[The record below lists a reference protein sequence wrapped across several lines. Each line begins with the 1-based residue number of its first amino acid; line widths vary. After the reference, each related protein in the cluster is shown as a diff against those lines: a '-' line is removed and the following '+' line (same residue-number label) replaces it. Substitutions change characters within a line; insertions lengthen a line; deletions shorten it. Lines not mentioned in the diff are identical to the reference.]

1 MNFWLSSWP
10 RGVPLLLTNSLLMS
24 IGFYALIPNLSVYV
38 THTLGWSPFLAGVLL
53 MVRQFSQQ
61 GPMMLTGMIADRV
74 GYRLTLTL
82 GFLLRGIGFTM
93 FAMRTDVLWMFLSA
107 IVAGLGGSLFEPTG
121 DAALTTLTETTA
133 RSRTYAVKKV
143 MDNVGII
150 LSALIGSLLVGVS
163 FRALSLFAGAV
174 FILAGI
180 LTHLRLPAI
189 KVQIKPIAWGTM
201 WRTVIRDKP
210 FVQYVIVM
218 VGFYFMYMQLY
229 LTIPAKIVDITHR
242 ASSVSL
248 VFFMLSFLM
257 MVFQVPI
264 NAYVS
269 KFDLVRSVQVGL
281 IMMGLGL
288 ITLGTAPTITR
299 FVVGVIVFAFGM
311 MTVEP
316 ASFDITARL
325 ANPNMTATYFGFYY
339 LAMAIGG
346 GLSQGTGGLLLQIG
360 KDVGL
365 PSLLWWVALIISG
378 ISALVASP
386 LKKFLAARQEEHLDA
401 VNQ

>member
-1 MNFWLSSWP
+1 
-10 RGVPLLLTNSLLMS
+10 MS
-24 IGFYALIPNLSVYV
+24 IGFYALIPNLSVYL
-38 THTLGWSPFLAGVLL
+38 THTLGWSPFLAGILL

-82 GFLLRGIGFTM
+82 GFMLRGIGFAM
-93 FAMRTDVLWMFLSA
+93 FALHTDVVWMFLSA
-107 IVAGLGGSLFEPTG
+107 IVAGIGGSLFEPTG
-121 DAALTTLTETTA
+121 DAALTALTETTA

-163 FRALSLFAGAV
+163 FRALSLFAGGLFV
-174 FILAGI
+174 LAGV
-180 LTHLRLPAI
+180 LTHLRLPAV
-189 KVQIKPIAWGTM
+189 KVQVKPIGWGTM
-201 WRTVIRDKP
+201 WRTVIQDRP
-210 FVQYVIVM
+210 FVQYVMVM
-218 VGFYFMYMQLY
+218 VGFFFMYMQLY

-269 KFDLVRSVQVGL
+269 KYDRVRSVQVGL
-281 IMMGLGL
+281 VMMGFGL
-288 ITLGTAPTITR
+288 MTLGTAHTITQ
-299 FVVGVIVFAFGM
+299 FVIGITVFAFGI

-316 ASFDITARL
+316 ASFDITAHL
-325 ANPNMTATYFGFYY
+325 ANPTMTATYFGFYY
-339 LAMAIGG
+339 LAMALGG

-360 KDVGL
+360 QNVGL
-365 PSLLWWVALIISG
+365 PSLLWWVALMIACL
-378 ISALVASP
+378 SALGAGP
-386 LKKFLAARQEEHLDA
+386 LKKFLAERRQDG
-401 VNQ
+401 NYGYS